1 MICLTSS
8 NGSKLPI
15 NIAVNGN
22 VDYGKWTTIGH
33 LIYSLGGI
41 NKCVVEWFEKEAAE
55 MYKRSFKYV
64 WVLGITIDIT
74 LRKFEPTN
82 LGGINKCVVERF
94 EKEVAEMYKRSF
106 KYVWV
111 LGITIDITL
120 RKFEPTQYYCTSL
133 TIPCCKYSFD
143 TLLNKCMFFV
153 V

>member
-74 LRKFEPTN
+74 LRKFEPT
-82 LGGINKCVVERF
+82 K
-94 EKEVAEMYKRSF
+94 
-106 KYVWV
+106 
-111 LGITIDITL
+111 
-120 RKFEPTQYYCTSL
+120 YYCTSL
-133 TIPCCKYSFD
+133 TIPCCEYSFD
-143 TLLNKCMFFV
+143 TLLNRCMSFV